1 MRLPKTSTR
10 IQGEK
15 KILEIKFSERTSS
28 ERTGRAAFL
37 DGRSELIFKTDCD
50 LQDFSFVR
58 QIRENKEKTADLFFG
73 LKTV

>member
-1 MRLPKTSTR
+1 M
-10 IQGEK
+10 K
-15 KILEIKFSERTSS
+15 KRTLEIKFYERRSS

-37 DGRSELIFKTDCD
+37 DVRRELIFKKDCD

-58 QIRENKEKTADLFFG
+58 QIRENKEKPADLFSG